1 MSAATTDTTKA
12 TGPPPETAAP
22 ASPPSEGK
30 EASLDLANDPKK
42 SSIRALRALNFFI
55 ADVQN
60 GMGPYMALYLQSS
73 VHWGPAQIGSALAAG
88 NIAQVLAQTPAGAL
102 IDRLR
107 QKRAL
112 LLIGIGLIALAV
124 LATAFFTTKPV
135 VMTGQALIGTAGA
148 IFPLC
153 LSAIALGLVGRRKF
167 DQVQGTNQA
176 FNAAG
181 NMFAALALGAVGY
194 YFNLRW
200 MFYFVGILC
209 VGAVLCVLRIKN
221 DDIDFD
227 LARGA
232 DPAADTDANQGEK
245 NADPGSA
252 ASTANPAPSGGVWVG
267 ITEQVAGLAKLLK
280 QKTVLVFLVSAVI
293 FHFANAAMVPLVT
306 QLLARG
312 VGVKQAVLFTSGYML
327 ASQLVFMVV
336 AAASGKLAGKVGRKP
351 LFLFG
356 FAALATRGVLYT
368 LSHAPAA
375 LIAVQCMDGLGAGI
389 FGVVGVLIIA
399 DLTKGSGGFNAAQGA
414 IATAQGIGAFLSNS
428 VSGYLA
434 KNQGDNFTF
443 YTLAAIAAVGLL
455 FFWIF
460 MPETLNMAKNE
471 KQPVAG

>member
-1 MSAATTDTTKA
+1 M
-12 TGPPPETAAP
+12 P
-22 ASPPSEGK
+22 ASPPPTDQNSPPD
-30 EASLDLANDPKK
+30 LDGSPKK
-42 SSIRALRALNFFI
+42 GSIQALRALSFFL

-60 GMGPYMALYLQSS
+60 GMGPYMALFLQSS
-73 VHWGPAQIGSALAAG
+73 VHWNQAQIGSALAAG

-107 QKRAL
+107 QKRGL

-124 LATAFFTTKPV
+124 LATALFTTKTV
-135 VMTGQALIGTAGA
+135 VMSGQALVGVAGA

-153 LSAIALGLVGRRKF
+153 LSAIALGLVGRKNF
-167 DQVQGTNQA
+167 DQAQGTNQA

-194 YFNLRW
+194 YLNLRW

-209 VGAVLCVLRIKN
+209 VGAVLCVLRIKG

-232 DPAADTDANQGEK
+232 DKGAAATPGAAPAAPSKRIG
-245 NADPGSA
+245 
-252 ASTANPAPSGGVWVG
+252 ASLQELFGG
-267 ITEQVAGLAKLLK
+267 LRDLLK
-280 QKTVLVFLVSAVI
+280 QKPVVVFLVSAVI

-306 QLLARG
+306 QLLAKG
-312 VGVKQAVLFTSGYML
+312 VGAKQAVLFTSGYML

-336 AAASGKLAGKVGRKP
+336 AAASGKLAGKLGRKP

-356 FAALATRGVLYT
+356 FAALAARGVLYT
-368 LSHAPAA
+368 LSHHPAA

-399 DLTKGSGGFNAAQGA
+399 DLTKGTGRFNAAQGA

-428 VSGYLA
+428 VAGYLA
-434 KNQGDNFTF
+434 RSQGDNFAF
-443 YTLAAIAAVGLL
+443 LALTGIAAVGLVV
-455 FFWIF
+455 FWVF
-460 MPETLNMAKNE
+460 MPETLGRAGAPE
-471 KQPVAG
+471 PAVA

>member
-1 MSAATTDTTKA
+1 MPTPAPATA
-12 TGPPPETAAP
+12 PSQTGPPAGKAAGP
-22 ASPPSEGK
+22 
-30 EASLDLANDPKK
+30 DLANDPKK
-42 SSIRALRALNFFI
+42 GSIRALRTLNFFI

-153 LSAIALGLVGRRKF
+153 LSAIALGLVGRKRF

-194 YFNLRW
+194 YFNQRW
-200 MFYFVGILC
+200 MFYFVGLLC

-232 DPAADTDANQGEK
+232 DAAADPDKKTA
-245 NADPGSA
+245 SA
-252 ASTANPAPSGGVWVG
+252 SPAPSGVWAG
-267 ITEQVAGLAKLLK
+267 IKEQGAGLAKLLK
-280 QKTVLVFLVSAVI
+280 QKTVLVFLLSAVI

-312 VGVKQAVLFTSGYML
+312 VGVKQAILFTSGYML

-336 AAASGKLAGKVGRKP
+336 AALSGKLAGKVGRKP

-356 FAALATRGVLYT
+356 FAALALRGVLYT
-368 LSHAPAA
+368 LSHHPAA

-399 DLTKGSGGFNAAQGA
+399 DLTKGTGGFNAAQGA

-443 YTLAAIAAVGLL
+443 FTLAAIAAVGLV
-455 FFWIF
+455 FFWVF
-460 MPETLNMAKNE
+460 MPETLNMAKEE
-471 KQPVAG
+471 KQPALA

>member
-1 MSAATTDTTKA
+1 MLTIPDKPADQN
-12 TGPPPETAAP
+12 AAP
-22 ASPPSEGK
+22 
-30 EASLDLANDPKK
+30 DLANDPKRG
-42 SSIRALRALNFFI
+42 SIRALRALNFFI

-60 GMGPYMALYLQSS
+60 GMGPYMALFLQSS
-73 VHWGPAQIGSALAAG
+73 VHWNQAQIGSALAAG

-112 LLIGIGLIALAV
+112 LLVGIGLIAIAV
-124 LATAFFTTKPV
+124 LATAFFTTRPV
-135 VMTGQALIGTAGA
+135 VMSGQALIGVAGA
-148 IFPLC
+148 VFPPC
-153 LSAIALGLVGRRKF
+153 LAAIALGLVGRQRF
-167 DQVQGTNQA
+167 DQTQGTNQA

-200 MFYFVGILC
+200 MFYLVGALC
-209 VGAVLCVLRIKN
+209 VGAVLCITRIKG

-232 DPAADTDANQGEK
+232 DQRDAPAQTNQPAQE
-245 NADPGSA
+245 A
-252 ASTANPAPSGGVWVG
+252 PAPDGGVWDG
-267 ITEQVAGLAKLLK
+267 MKGLLTGFRDLLK
-280 QKTVLVFLVSAVI
+280 QKAVLVFLVAAVI

-312 VGVKQAVLFTSGYML
+312 VGTQQAVLYTSGYML

-336 AAASGKLAGKVGRKP
+336 AAVSGRLAGKLGRKP

-356 FAALATRGVLYT
+356 FAALALRGVLYT
-368 LSHAPAA
+368 LSHHPAA

-399 DLTKGSGGFNAAQGA
+399 DLTKGTGRFNAAQGA
-414 IATAQGIGAFLSNS
+414 IATAQGVGAFLSNS
-428 VSGYLA
+428 VAGYLA
-434 KNQGDNFTF
+434 KSRGDNFTF
-443 YTLAAIAAVGLL
+443 LVLAGIAAVGLA
-455 FFWIF
+455 FFWVF
-460 MPETLNMAKNE
+460 MPETRDRADP
-471 KQPVAG
+471 QPKSI

>member
-1 MSAATTDTTKA
+1 MPDSNNH
-12 TGPPPETAAP
+12 
-22 ASPPSEGK
+22 
-30 EASLDLANDPKK
+30 DLAPGEAQDPKRG
-42 SSIRALRALNFFI
+42 SIRALRALNFFV

-73 VHWGPAQIGSALAAG
+73 VHWNQAQIGSALAAG

-124 LATAFFTTKPV
+124 LATAFYTTKPV

-153 LSAIALGLVGRRKF
+153 LSAIALGLVGRQRF

-194 YFNLRW
+194 YFNLQW
-200 MFYFVGILC
+200 MFYFVGVLC
-209 VGAVLCVLRIKN
+209 VGAILCVLRIKN

-227 LARGA
+227 QARGA
-232 DPAADTDANQGEK
+232 DKGNAREAADGPKQTQQSPA
-245 NADPGSA
+245 
-252 ASTANPAPSGGVWVG
+252 APSGGLG
-267 ITEQVAGLAKLLK
+267 AGLKEVLIGFRTLLG
-280 QKTVLVFLVSAVI
+280 QKAVVVFLVSAVI

-306 QLLARG
+306 QLLAKG
-312 VGVKQAVLFTSGYML
+312 VGAKQAVLFTSGYML

-336 AAASGKLAGKVGRKP
+336 AAASGKLAGKLGRKP

-368 LSHAPAA
+368 LSHHPAA

-399 DLTKGSGGFNAAQGA
+399 DLTKGTGSFNAAQGA
-414 IATAQGIGAFLSNS
+414 IATAQGLGAFLSNS
-428 VSGYLA
+428 VAGYLA
-434 KNQGDNFTF
+434 KTHGDDFTF
-443 YTLAAIAAVGLL
+443 LTLAAIAAVGLV
-455 FFWIF
+455 FFWVL
-460 MPETLNMAKNE
+460 MPETRDGATGSTSVAK
-471 KQPVAG
+471 AG

>member
-1 MSAATTDTTKA
+1 MPVPL
-12 TGPPPETAAP
+12 PPADQD
-22 ASPPSEGK
+22 ASP
-30 EASLDLANDPKK
+30 DLAGSPKK
-42 SSIRALRALNFFI
+42 GSIRALRALNFFI

-60 GMGPYMALYLQSS
+60 GMGPYMALFLQAS
-73 VHWGPAQIGSALAAG
+73 VHWNQAQIGSALAAG

-124 LATAFFTTKPV
+124 LATAFFTTKTV
-135 VMTGQALIGTAGA
+135 VMSGQALIGTAGA

-153 LSAIALGLVGRRKF
+153 LSAIALGLVGRKDF
-167 DQVQGTNQA
+167 DHAQGTNQA

-194 YFNLRW
+194 YLNLRW

-209 VGAVLCVLRIKN
+209 VGAVLCVLRIKSN
-221 DDIDFD
+221 DIDFD

-232 DPAADTDANQGEK
+232 DKDAAATTVPG
-245 NADPGSA
+245 DPGA
-252 ASTANPAPSGGVWVG
+252 APGGG
-267 ITEQVAGLAKLLK
+267 IGASLRELFGGLRDLLK
-280 QKTVLVFLVSAVI
+280 QKPVVVFLVSAVI

-306 QLLARG
+306 QLLAKG
-312 VGVKQAVLFTSGYML
+312 VGARQAVLFTSGYML

-336 AAASGKLAGKVGRKP
+336 AAASGKLAGKLGRKP

-356 FAALATRGVLYT
+356 FAALAARGVLYT
-368 LSHAPAA
+368 FSHHPAA

-399 DLTKGSGGFNAAQGA
+399 DLTKGTGRFNAAQGA

-428 VSGYLA
+428 VAGYLA
-434 KNQGDNFTF
+434 KSQGDNFAF
-443 YTLAAIAAVGLL
+443 LALAGIAAVGLVV
-455 FFWIF
+455 FWVF
-460 MPETLNMAKNE
+460 MPETLGRAGAQE
-471 KQPVAG
+471 PAVA

>member
-1 MSAATTDTTKA
+1 MSANPTPATNA
-12 TGPPPETAAP
+12 AGRPPAAASAASEEKSAGQE
-22 ASPPSEGK
+22 ASP
-30 EASLDLANDPKK
+30 DLANDPKRG
-42 SSIRALRALNFFI
+42 SIRALRALNFFI

-153 LSAIALGLVGRRKF
+153 LSAIALGLVGRKRF
-167 DQVQGTNQA
+167 DRVQGTNQA

-194 YFNLRW
+194 YFNQRW
-200 MFYFVGILC
+200 MFYFVGLLC

-221 DDIDFD
+221 DDIDFN

-232 DPAADTDANQGEK
+232 DAVADQDEKTAPA
-245 NADPGSA
+245 S
-252 ASTANPAPSGGVWVG
+252 PAPSGGVWAGVK
-267 ITEQVAGLAKLLK
+267 EQGAGLAKLLK

-312 VGVKQAVLFTSGYML
+312 VGVKQAILFTSGYML

-336 AAASGKLAGKVGRKP
+336 AALSGKLAGKVGRKP

-356 FAALATRGVLYT
+356 FAALALRGVLYT
-368 LSHAPAA
+368 LSHHPAA

-399 DLTKGSGGFNAAQGA
+399 DLTKGTGGFNAAQGA

-443 YTLAAIAAVGLL
+443 FTLAAIAAVGLV
-455 FFWIF
+455 FFWVF
-460 MPETLNMAKNE
+460 MPETLHMAKE
-471 KQPVAG
+471 QQPVALAQG

>member
-1 MSAATTDTTKA
+1 MSANPTTATNTAGQPPA
-12 TGPPPETAAP
+12 TAGAA
-22 ASPPSEGK
+22 SEEK
-30 EASLDLANDPKK
+30 SAEQEASSDLANDPKRG
-42 SSIRALRALNFFI
+42 SIRALRALNFFI

-73 VHWGPAQIGSALAAG
+73 VQWGPAQIGSALAAG

-153 LSAIALGLVGRRKF
+153 LSAIALGLGGRKRF

-194 YFNLRW
+194 YFNQRW
-200 MFYFVGILC
+200 MFYFVGLLC

-221 DDIDFD
+221 DDIDFN

-232 DPAADTDANQGEK
+232 DAVADQAEKTAPA
-245 NADPGSA
+245 S
-252 ASTANPAPSGGVWVG
+252 PAPSGSVWAGVQ
-267 ITEQVAGLAKLLK
+267 EQGAGLAKLLK

-312 VGVKQAVLFTSGYML
+312 VGVKQAILFTSGYML

-336 AAASGKLAGKVGRKP
+336 AALSGKLAGKVGRKP

-356 FAALATRGVLYT
+356 FAALALRGVLYT
-368 LSHAPAA
+368 LSHHPAA

-399 DLTKGSGGFNAAQGA
+399 DLTKGTGGFNAAQGA

-443 YTLAAIAAVGLL
+443 FTLAAIAAVGLV
-455 FFWIF
+455 FFWVC
-460 MPETLNMAKNE
+460 MPETLHMAREE
-471 KQPVAG
+471 KQPALA

>member
-1 MSAATTDTTKA
+1 MSANATADTNAASRQPPKA
-12 TGPPPETAAP
+12 TGPAATKD
-22 ASPPSEGK
+22 AGE
-30 EASLDLANDPKK
+30 EATLDLANNPKK
-42 SSIRALRALNFFI
+42 GSIKALRALNFFI

-135 VMTGQALIGTAGA
+135 VMSGQALIGVAGA

-153 LSAIALGLVGRRKF
+153 LSAIALGLVGRQKF
-167 DQVQGTNQA
+167 DQAQGTNQA

-200 MFYFVGILC
+200 MFYFVGLLC
-209 VGAVLCVLRIKN
+209 VGAVLCVLRIKG

-232 DPAADTDANQGEK
+232 DPAADASPNQDK
-245 NADPGSA
+245 KPASPA
-252 ASTANPAPSGGVWVG
+252 ASSAPSGSVWAG
-267 ITEQVAGLAKLLK
+267 IRAQVAGLAKLLK
-280 QKTVLVFLVSAVI
+280 QKTVLIFLVSAVI

-336 AAASGKLAGKVGRKP
+336 AAASGKLAGKLGRKP

-356 FAALATRGVLYT
+356 FAALAARGVLYT
-368 LSHAPAA
+368 VSHAPAA

-443 YTLAAIAAVGLL
+443 YTLAAIAGVGLV
-455 FFWIF
+455 FFWVF
-460 MPETLNMAKNE
+460 MPETLHMAKEE
-471 KQPVAG
+471 KPAAG

>member
-1 MSAATTDTTKA
+1 MSASSAIPAKA
-12 TGPPPETAAP
+12 TAQAPPTAA
-22 ASPPSEGK
+22 ASKEGV
-30 EASLDLANDPKK
+30 ANADLDLAHDPKK
-42 SSIRALRALNFFI
+42 GSIWALRTLNFFI

-60 GMGPYMALYLQSS
+60 GMGPYMALFLQSS

-107 QKRAL
+107 RKRTL
-112 LLIGIGLIALAV
+112 LLLGIGLIALAV
-124 LATAFFTTKPV
+124 LATAFFTTKTV
-135 VMTGQALIGTAGA
+135 VMSGQALIGTAGA

-153 LSAIALGLVGRRKF
+153 LSAIALGLVGRKKF
-167 DQVQGTNQA
+167 DQAQGINQA

-200 MFYFVGILC
+200 MFYFVGLLC

-232 DPAADTDANQGEK
+232 DSAADT
-245 NADPGSA
+245 
-252 ASTANPAPSGGVWVG
+252 APSSAKTPAAESPATSGVWAS
-267 ITEQVAGLAKLLK
+267 IKAQLAGLAGLLK

-336 AAASGKLAGKVGRKP
+336 AAVSGKLAGKVGRKP

-443 YTLAAIAAVGLL
+443 YTLAAIAVVGLV
-455 FFWIF
+455 FFWVF
-460 MPETLNMAKNE
+460 MPETLNMAQE
-471 KQPVAG
+471 EQPVAAV